1 MDSIIT
7 FGTKQKSALLCFFL
21 LLVFTLIGCSAKDD
35 KHKEESQKESVK
47 QDEGLRKGE
56 EDIAQNHAEK
66 RADTSAVRKKE
77 TEYGDQKIIDRVF
90 TKTEDGNQKIIDRAF
105 MKFDSLTDAD
115 QKIELL
121 AGLSEQY
128 PGSLVTIV
136 DKAFNDKD
144 PEVRLAAIELLVDC
158 ESPGKLTVVSRA
170 LKDADEQIREV
181 AVESLASVKDTK
193 VSKLLVQAI
202 GDKSESVRTAAMTAA
217 EEQEGSTMLDV
228 LQAGI
233 SSPYNDVK
241 EEVVSALL
249 NLGNRDAIDI
259 LILGLKDSDG
269 EFREDVSS
277 TIDLLISQE
286 FNSYEEAK
294 KWWDSNRNRYDDE
307 LFEKEAQE

>member
-35 KHKEESQKESVK
+35 KHKEESQKKSVK
-47 QDEGLRKGE
+47 QDEGLRKVE
-56 EDIAQNHAEK
+56 EDIAQNHAERK
-66 RADTSAVRKKE
+66 AHTSAVRKKE
-77 TEYGDQKIIDRVF
+77 TEDS
-90 TKTEDGNQKIIDRAF
+90 NQNIIDRAF
-105 MKFDSLTDAD
+105 TKLDSLTDAD
-115 QKIELL
+115 QKIELV
-121 AGLSEQY
+121 AELSEQY
-128 PGSLVTIV
+128 PGFLVTIV

-158 ESPGKLTVVSRA
+158 ESPGKLAVVSRA

-181 AVESLASVKDTK
+181 AVESLASVKDPE

-259 LILGLKDSDG
+259 LILGLKDSDD

-277 TIDLLISQE
+277 TINVLISQE